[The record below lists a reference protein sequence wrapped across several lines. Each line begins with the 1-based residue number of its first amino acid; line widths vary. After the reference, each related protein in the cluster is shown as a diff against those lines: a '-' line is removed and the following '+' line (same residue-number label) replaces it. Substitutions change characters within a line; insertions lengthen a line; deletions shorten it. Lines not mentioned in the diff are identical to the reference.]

1 MSIQPLCPIFGEC
14 GGCAYQDISYEKE
27 LERKDTLVK
36 DLLQKDPRITAGL
49 FEPIVA
55 SPKPYHY
62 RSRLDLK
69 FIRTRDGRILLG
81 FTPGSGRGIAAVEG
95 CAIAEKSI
103 SEFIPELRKRLE
115 QNPAANYRR
124 ANIVIR
130 TGDDQKVLWGGI
142 GKGSCRLDPG
152 NYLWTILDG
161 KKIFYSLD
169 TFFQANLSILPK
181 LFERIRA
188 FDCWPA
194 GPSQQGT
201 SGLREQAKPVLCDLY
216 AGVGLFSLALA
227 GQTRKSILIE
237 ESLPSIKLAEHNI
250 RYNRLT
256 HMEIMAGR
264 MEEVLP
270 SLLAR
275 DNSFRSHR
283 SLPVGGPMADGEG
296 LMTEGE
302 EPDDGIPKVAIIDPP
317 RAGLSPRALETLV
330 HAKGFTHLFY
340 LSCNPQ
346 ALARDLKEFID
357 HGWNVRRIVPFDFF
371 PKTRHVETLALLTP

>member
-1 MSIQPLCPIFGEC
+1 MNIQPLCPVFGEC

-27 LERKDTLVK
+27 LERKDALVK
-36 DLLQKDPRITAGL
+36 DLLQKDPRVTNGL

-62 RSRLDLK
+62 RNRLDLK
-69 FIRTRDGRILLG
+69 FIRTRDDRTLLG

-115 QNPAANYRR
+115 QNPIANYRR

-130 TGDDQKVLWGGI
+130 TGDDRKVLWGGI
-142 GKGSCRLDPG
+142 GKRSCRLNPD

-188 FDCWPA
+188 FDCW
-194 GPSQQGT
+194 QT
-201 SGLREQAKPVLCDLY
+201 KPVLYDLH
-216 AGVGLFSLALA
+216 AGVGLFSLALTQ
-227 GQTRKSILIE
+227 QTRKAVLIE
-237 ESLPSIKLAEHNI
+237 ESLPSIKLAEHNVE
-250 RYNRLT
+250 YNRLT
-256 HMEIMAGR
+256 HMEILAGR

-270 SLLAR
+270 PLLAR
-275 DNSFRSHR
+275 DNSS
-283 SLPVGGPMADGEG
+283 SLRPKAPRGEPNG
-296 LMTEGE
+296 A
-302 EPDDGIPKVAIIDPP
+302 IPKVAIIDPP
-317 RAGLSPRALETLV
+317 RAGLSPPALETLV

-346 ALARDLKEFID
+346 ALARDLKGFID
-357 HGWNVRRIVPFDFF
+357 HGWSIQKVIPFDFF
-371 PKTRHVETLALLTP
+371 PKTKHVETLVLLSPE

>member
-1 MSIQPLCPIFGEC
+1 MNIQPLCPVFGEC

-36 DLLQKDPRITAGL
+36 DLLQKDPRITTGL

-62 RSRLDLK
+62 RNRLDLK
-69 FIRTRDGRILLG
+69 FIRTRDERVLLG

-95 CAIAEKSI
+95 CSIAERSI
-103 SEFIPELRKRLE
+103 SEFIPELRKQLE
-115 QNPAANYRR
+115 QNPVANYRR

-130 TGDDQKVLWGGI
+130 TGDDAKVLWGGI
-142 GKGSCRLDPG
+142 GKRSCRLDPG
-152 NYLWTILDG
+152 NYLWTVLDE

-188 FDCWPA
+188 FDCW
-194 GPSQQGT
+194 QT
-201 SGLREQAKPVLCDLY
+201 KPVLYDLY
-216 AGVGLFSLALA
+216 AGVGLFSLALSR
-227 GQTRKSILIE
+227 QTRKAVLIE
-237 ESLPSIKLAEHNI
+237 ESLPSIKLAQHNVE
-250 RYNRLT
+250 YNRLT
-256 HMEIMAGR
+256 HMEIVAGR

-270 SLLAR
+270 PLLAR
-275 DNSFRSHR
+275 DNS
-283 SLPVGGPMADGEG
+283 
-296 LMTEGE
+296 
-302 EPDDGIPKVAIIDPP
+302 GIPKVAIIDPP
-317 RAGLSPRALETLV
+317 RAGLSPLALETLA

-346 ALARDLKEFID
+346 ALARDIKGFTD
-357 HGWNVRRIVPFDFF
+357 HGWNVQRIIPFDFF
-371 PKTRHVETLALLTP
+371 PKTRHVETLVLITP